1 MVCPRCRAILD
12 QELSGTCPN
21 CGMPYARTTT
31 VVMKTSAVLIA
42 AGDGPQVYPSV
53 ADVPTGL
60 RRALQES
67 TNGANAATILIADRR
82 GKEEIARALE
92 RIGESEDATTPVSGH
107 RLLGLSWR
115 NWIGVAIGFAT
126 GAAAWLLLS
135 HHW

>member
-1 MVCPRCRAILD
+1 
-12 QELSGTCPN
+12 
-21 CGMPYARTTT
+21 
-31 VVMKTSAVLIA
+31 MKTSAVLIA
-42 AGDGPQVYPSV
+42 SDGGPHVYPSV
-53 ADVPTGL
+53 ADVPTSL

-92 RIGESEDATTPVSGH
+92 RIGESEDASTSVAGH